1 MKSYKTSSFL
11 IATLLIVSV
20 FTLVQDRSNSALA
33 SVPMSNEYQATTS
46 RSTSASGLT
55 GWSAVNG
62 PAVIGSVVVNVPASA
77 GYVQLW
83 DATSTATSTYY
94 STDVASS
101 SPTKTIGAPL
111 VKIDSGSD
119 VGGTYTYD
127 INVRTGL
134 VVETASGFNGEYTI
148 TYRAR

>member
-1 MKSYKTSSFL
+1 MKTYQSSFL
-11 IATLLIVSV
+11 LLVAIFVLGVSI
-20 FTLVQDRSNSALA
+20 FIDRHPDTALA

-46 RSTSASGLT
+46 RSTSAAGLT

-62 PAVIGSVVVNVPASA
+62 PAVVGSIVVNIPASA

-111 VKIDSGSD
+111 IKIDSGSD
-119 VGGTYTYD
+119 VAGTYTYD

-148 TYRAR
+148 TYRQR